1 VRLDVIMNRMSFVGI
16 LLKKA
21 FMWDFV
27 RLRQSG
33 KKKKRFRMKKPGG
46 KKDEMKLA
54 LLKLKSIV
62 QQDQTDGS
70 ALAIGYDSSDH
81 DDSGSDRGSM
91 TRGHSPKI

>member
-1 VRLDVIMNRMSFVGI
+1 MAICIYEVTVVWNL
-16 LLKKA
+16 
-21 FMWDFV
+21 V

-46 KKDEMKLA
+46 RKDEMKLA

-70 ALAIGYDSSDH
+70 ALAAGCDSSDH

-91 TRGHSPKI
+91 TGGYSPKI